1 MAIDIQ
7 DIEYQRPGGTPLLAR
22 LYRPEGT
29 GPFPAVLEVHGGAWT
44 GGDRLNNVSI
54 AEDLAR
60 NGVLVMSIDFRMP
73 PVAGYPDTVAD
84 VNLGIRWLKAHAAAY
99 NSKPELVGA
108 LGTSSG
114 GHLLLLNLLRP
125 ADPRYTAHA
134 LPGSGPG
141 AGPGAGMDASLAFG
155 IVCWPVADPLTRY
168 RVMKDRGNDRLV
180 QAHNLFWPSE
190 AAMEEGSPQHILDR
204 KEAVAKPPMLIMQGT
219 ADNNL
224 TDEMASK
231 FADSYR
237 ALGGSI
243 ELEIFPGQPHAFIP
257 NAPTAPDSVRALA
270 LINGFIRKHVG

>member
-1 MAIDIQ
+1 M
-7 DIEYQRPGGTPLLAR
+7 LAR

-44 GGDRLNNVSI
+44 GGDRLNNASI

-60 NGVLVMSIDFRMP
+60 NGILVMSIDFRMP

-84 VNLGIRWLKAHAAAY
+84 VNLGIRWLKAHATEY
-99 NSKPELVGA
+99 GSKPELVGG

-125 ADPRYTAHA
+125 ADPRYTAHTLA
-134 LPGSGPG
+134 GSTI
-141 AGPGAGMDASLAFG
+141 DASLAFG

-180 QAHNLFWPSE
+180 QAHILFWPSE

-224 TDEMASK
+224 TDEMASRL
-231 FADSYR
+231 AASYR

-270 LINGFIRKHVG
+270 LINSFIRKHVG

>member
-22 LYRPEGT
+22 LYRPEGS

-60 NGVLVMSIDFRMP
+60 NGILVMSIDFRMP

-84 VNLGIRWLKAHAAAY
+84 VNLGIRWLKAHATEY
-99 NSKPELVGA
+99 GSKPELVGG

-125 ADPRYTAHA
+125 ADPRYTAHT
-134 LPGSGPG
+134 LPGSTI
-141 AGPGAGMDASLAFG
+141 DASLAFG

-180 QAHNLFWPSE
+180 QAHILFWPSE

-204 KEAVAKPPMLIMQGT
+204 KEPVAKPPMLIMQGT

-224 TDEMASK
+224 TDEMASR
-231 FADSYR
+231 FAASYR

-257 NAPTAPDSVRALA
+257 NAPTAPDSVRALG